1 MANYDAI
8 IVGAG
13 AAGLVAAKEL
23 EAFKLRTL
31 IVDAAPEVGGRLQ
44 SDQHNGY
51 ILDHGFQVL
60 LSAYPMVKKHLD
72 LKALKVKSF
81 KSGALLFNDGQR
93 IKVQDVNR
101 QPSALL
107 SMAFSGVGSIF
118 DKLKMAKLRKEVLAE
133 TVEEIFER
141 KDQSTAAFLK
151 EYGFSKKIIQRFF
164 QPFFGGIFLESRLE
178 TSARQ
183 FLFVFKMFAEGDAVL
198 PEGGINAVAQQLK
211 QGLKSTDFRLNTK
224 VLKVSEGKVH
234 LEEDESLEAPQII
247 IATDPQKVMPQLE
260 GTLSWNKT
268 LQVYFE
274 GPAGAFNSRFIALN
288 FKSEGLVN
296 NVACLSAVQSSYA
309 PKGKHLYSVSLKKDP
324 GLSETDLQAK
334 ILSELHGL
342 LGSSASAWKM
352 TRSYKVSKALPRID
366 QVVYE
371 RAFEE
376 SRVMDGIYIAGDFL
390 LNPSLNA
397 AMLSGESAAKALI
410 LNHKGS

>member
-31 IVDAAPEVGGRLQ
+31 IVDAAPDVGGRLQ

-164 QPFFGGIFLESRLE
+164 QPFFAGIFLEGQLE

-211 QGLKSTDFRLNTK
+211 QSLKSTDFRLNTK
-224 VLKVSEGKVH
+224 VLKVSQGKVY
-234 LEEDESLEAPQII
+234 LEEDETLEAPQII
-247 IATDPQKVMPQLE
+247 IATDPQKVLPQLE

-274 GPAGAFNSRFIALN
+274 GPAGALNSRFIALN
-288 FKSEGLVN
+288 FKSEGLIN

-309 PKGKHLYSVSLKKDP
+309 LKGKHLYSVSLKKDP

-334 ILSELHGL
+334 IQSELHGL
-342 LGSSASAWKM
+342 LGSSASAWNM
-352 TRSYKVSKALPRID
+352 IRSYKVHKALPRID